1 MMDVKRTI
9 DASTATLKLLNS
21 LFSGEM
27 NIADIRFEIGDLS
40 KTMVKNLFRDSFPRF
55 NQNLRDKLTNVFI
68 RYCYNDKKISSNE
81 FWKFT
86 SYKDFWIEIK
96 NFHNNIYVRRMNLSE
111 VIQFFEK
118 SLLTNTRKLKLDF
131 VEKKVIE
138 KIDKNPNILNKDLAN
153 ELGISEKRISN
164 IIGSLKSRGIYLGGF
179 ADYSQLNAYE
189 FFGFTEIENS
199 TNDLKFLDKLALF
212 PDFKLYHGLS
222 CQEIEHPYVYQVIN
236 KKVFCNTKVLNRGL
250 SFQDWTTVSTPKTPE
265 KNSAHESN
273 VDEFYVP
280 TSSKNHVL
288 QLMKNCER
296 DFRRPNIKK
305 IAEEN
310 DVSIRTLF
318 RIKSKLKDMGLIQP
332 QIFIENEELMALVI
346 ISSRELHEFYN
357 KVPSVKSYEVQNME
371 TDKKWFTFMFIFA
384 SDFTF
389 IYSKL
394 KNNSEIFQ
402 IVGKKS
408 MNLVSQSNQKIY
420 TK

>member
-1 MMDVKRTI
+1 MMDVKRTNDTST
-9 DASTATLKLLNS
+9 DALKLLNS
-21 LFSGEM
+21 LFSGEID
-27 NIADIRFEIGDLS
+27 IADFRFEINDFS

-55 NQNLRDKLTNVFI
+55 NQNLREKLTNIFV
-68 RYCYNDKKISSNE
+68 RCCYNDRKTPVNE

-86 SYKDFWIEIK
+86 SYKDFWVEIK
-96 NFHNNIYVRRMNLSE
+96 NFHDNIYQRRMNLSE
-111 VIQFFEK
+111 VVHFFER

-138 KIDKNPNILNKDLAN
+138 RLDKNPNILNKDLAS
-153 ELGISEKRISN
+153 ELEISEKRISN
-164 IIGSLKSRGIYLGGF
+164 IIGSLKSRGIYLGCF

-189 FFGFTEIENS
+189 FFGFTEIEDS
-199 TNDLKFLDKLALF
+199 TSDLRFLDKITLF

-222 CQEIEHPYVYQVIN
+222 CQEIKHPYIYQVIS
-236 KKVFCNTKVLNRGL
+236 KKIFCNTQVLNRGL
-250 SFQDWTTVSTPKTPE
+250 SFQDWNTSSNTKAIE
-265 KNSAHESN
+265 KNFTQESN
-273 VDEFYVP
+273 MDEFFVP
-280 TSSKNHVL
+280 SSSKNHVL
-288 QLMKNCER
+288 QLMRNCER

-332 QIFIENEELMALVI
+332 RIFVENEELMSLVI

-357 KVPSVKSYEVQNME
+357 KVPFVKSYEVQNMD
-371 TDKKWFTFMFIFA
+371 TDKKWFSFMSIFA
-384 SDFTF
+384 SDFNF

-402 IVGKKS
+402 IIGRKP
-408 MNLVSQSNQKIY
+408 MNLISQSNQKIY

>member
-1 MMDVKRTI
+1 
-9 DASTATLKLLNS
+9 
-21 LFSGEM
+21 
-27 NIADIRFEIGDLS
+27 
-40 KTMVKNLFRDSFPRF
+40 
-55 NQNLRDKLTNVFI
+55 
-68 RYCYNDKKISSNE
+68 
-81 FWKFT
+81 
-86 SYKDFWIEIK
+86 
-96 NFHNNIYVRRMNLSE
+96 MNLSE
-111 VIQFFEK
+111 VIQFFEE

-265 KNSAHESN
+265 KNSAQEST

-357 KVPSVKSYEVQNME
+357 KVPSGKSDEVQKME
-371 TDKKWFTFMFIFA
+371 
-384 SDFTF
+384 
-389 IYSKL
+389 
-394 KNNSEIFQ
+394 
-402 IVGKKS
+402 GGG
-408 MNLVSQSNQKIY
+408 
-420 TK
+420 